1 MGYERELAL
10 LVRELIIAQR
20 KRRAHPNQENII
32 NLNRIERAT
41 NEIVREIL
49 NIKELTD
56 TPQDLQ
62 I

>member
-10 LVRELIIAQR
+10 LVRELILAQR
-20 KRRAHPNQENII
+20 KRRAYPNQENII

-56 TPQDLQ
+56 IPK
-62 I
+62 